1 MKKGIDVSYHQ
12 GDIDWA
18 SVKAS
23 GVLWDDLGAVKDVIG
38 G

>member
-1 MKKGIDVSYHQ
+1 MDYRRGIDVSYHQ

-23 GVLWDDLGAVKDVIG
+23 ACCGTTSGRLRM
-38 G
+38 